1 MARNEDR
8 PTSKPAEGRGFGA
21 TVAVA
26 CAGLVALL
34 LAAPILYER
43 IGETRL
49 RLDSLLRRSRGVRQ
63 EETAR
68 VARIRARIDERVAES
83 SRTHDEILAFLESGV
98 QRMLPRPIFEVRLPE
113 SAPLP
118 RDVRPSVQPHDPA
131 PEPEA
136 GVYESRMEQ
145 EDARPPVADPSV
157 AEVVDSWILGMTR
170 SIGLTAVQRERCREV
185 CTEYLTQ
192 VRSTMESER
201 QRPSGQ
207 GLAILRRTQDE
218 AIQRIESLLTAE
230 QRVTYE
236 RLERDTEVLRK
247 AGVVVPPLPGSRGTR
262 SGSR

>member
-1 MARNEDR
+1 MARNADR
-8 PTSKPAEGRGFGA
+8 PSREAAEGRGFGA
-21 TVAVA
+21 AVAVA

-34 LAAPILYER
+34 LSAPILYNR
-43 IGETRL
+43 IGETRQ

-63 EETAR
+63 EEAAR
-68 VARIRARIDERVAES
+68 VARIRAQIDERVEDE
-83 SRTHDEILAFLESGV
+83 SRTHDEILAFIESGV
-98 QRMLPRPIFEVRLPE
+98 QRMLPRPIVEVRLPE

-118 RDVRPSVQPHDPA
+118 KDVSPSVQPHEPA
-131 PEPEA
+131 LEPEA
-136 GVYESRMEQ
+136 GVYEPRPERK
-145 EDARPPVADPSV
+145 DPRPPAADPSV

-170 SIGLTAVQRERCREV
+170 TLGLTAVQQERSREV

-218 AIQRIESLLTAE
+218 AIRRIESLLTAE

-262 SGSR
+262 SGPR